1 MFNEILVKPIVN
13 LLIIFYNLF
22 HTIGVPGAFGWSI
35 ILLTASVRL
44 LLSPLTHAQ
53 LSSMKK
59 LAEIKPRLDE
69 LTKKHGSD
77 KKRLQQEQLRLY
89 QEAGI
94 NPAAGCLPALVQ
106 IPVFIAL
113 YNVFLQFLGNVD
125 RTQIVTNINKDIYP
139 FLSSFSLKSLDLSF
153 FGIDLATKPNEWQKI
168 GPWLLLIPLITGLL
182 QWLQTKL
189 TVPAQP
195 ATVASNSKKNQDDF
209 SKAMQ
214 TQTTIILPI
223 MIGFFAY
230 SFPVGLALY
239 WNTFSVFGI
248 IQQLRINKK

>member
-1 MFNEILVKPIVN
+1 MFNEILVKPILN
-13 LLIIFYNLF
+13 LLVVFYNLF
-22 HTIGVPGAFGWSI
+22 SLLGIPGAFGLSI
-35 ILLTASVRL
+35 ISLTVLIRL
-44 LLSPLTHAQ
+44 LLNPLTHTQ
-53 LSSMKK
+53 LKSMKK

-113 YNVFLQFLGNVD
+113 YNVFLQFLGNGD
-125 RTQIVTNINKDIYP
+125 RLQIVTRINKDIYP
-139 FLSSFSLKSLDLSF
+139 FLANFSLKSLDLSF
-153 FGIDLATKPNEWQKI
+153 FGADLATKPNEWQKI
-168 GPWLLLIPLITGLL
+168 GPWLLLVPLITGLL

-195 ATVASNSKKNQDDF
+195 ATNPSDTKKKDDF

-214 TQTTIILPI
+214 TQTTVILPI

-230 SFPVGLALY
+230 SFPLGLALY
-239 WNTFSVFGI
+239 WNTFSVFAI
-248 IQQLRINKK
+248 IQQLRINKKH